1 MKRRLFIKKSIYG
14 GAGLLMTG
22 RMIACNKD
30 GDSPINPDDK
40 PIDHPAITPDPGID
54 LYGSILDDMGN
65 PVQGVVVSD
74 GYQCV
79 VTDAKGVYQMTRDPR
94 ALTVF
99 FSTPAAYEV
108 KRTGTIST
116 AANFFTAL
124 SSQSKRYNFT
134 MKRLSAVEDNFSL
147 VCIGDP
153 QVASAVDIERY
164 SDETIADLKA
174 FVESQTQPCYGL
186 VLGDTVGDQP
196 QFFTRMRNLT
206 GSVGLPYFTT
216 IGNHDKTGGNSTTP
230 RDANAYTAVFG
241 PVNHSW
247 NRGKVHFI
255 SLDNV
260 IFENNSS
267 YRGGLEDYQI
277 EWLRQDLSYVSKDK
291 LIIIYYHIPIRNDQN
306 FKNRAAFFSL
316 LQNYPN
322 VHFMVGHTHYHENF
336 QIGNGG
342 NTIYEH
348 IHGAACGAWWKSTVN
363 CDGTPNGYAVYSVQ
377 GTEIKNCYYKA
388 TRYDKG
394 FQIRLHRGPDLFG
407 GQYGNYSY
415 GKGTNDIIANI
426 WNADTQWKLEA
437 YEDGVKAGNLS
448 KLNTVIDAFAAG
460 YHVGVL
466 NRIPG
471 NYGATG
477 NGQNK
482 HAYIHSLKNPNAKEI
497 EIRATD
503 PFGNIYSQTEI
514 ITDLKTAQGY

>member
-1 MKRRLFIKKSIYG
+1 MKRRSFIKKSIYG

-22 RMIACNKD
+22 SMLACGKD
-30 GDSPINPDDK
+30 GSDPDNPDN
-40 PIDHPAITPDPGID
+40 PIDHPAITPGPGIN
-54 LYGSILDDMGN
+54 LYGSIIDDTGA

-99 FSTPAAYEV
+99 FSIPAAYEV
-108 KRTGTIST
+108 KRTGTVSA

-134 MKRLSAVEDNFSL
+134 LKRLAAVENDFTL

-153 QVASAVDIERY
+153 QVASAADIERY
-164 SDETIADLKA
+164 SAETITDLTA
-174 FVESQTQPCYGL
+174 FMKSQTLPCYGL

-196 QFFTRMRNLT
+196 QFLTQMRNLT
-206 GSVGLPYFTT
+206 GSIGMPYFTT
-216 IGNHDKTGGNSTTP
+216 IGNHDKAGGNSTTP
-230 RDANAYTAVFG
+230 RDTTAYTAVFG

-267 YRGGLEDYQI
+267 YSGGLEDYQI

-291 LIIIYYHIPIRNDQN
+291 LIIIYYHIPVRNDQN

-316 LQNYPN
+316 LQDYPN

-336 QIGNGG
+336 QIANGG

-348 IHGAACGAWWKSTVN
+348 IHAASCGAWWKSTVN

-377 GTEIKNCYYKA
+377 GTEIKDSYYKA
-388 TRYDKG
+388 TCYDKG
-394 FQIRLHRGPDLFG
+394 FQIRLHRGTDAFG
-407 GQYGNYSY
+407 GQYGSFSY
-415 GKGTNDIIANI
+415 GKDTNDIIANI
-426 WNADTQWKLEA
+426 WNADTSWKLEA
-437 YEDGVKAGNLS
+437 YEDGVKAGNLT
-448 KLNTVIDAFAAG
+448 KLNTLIDAFAAG

-482 HAYIHSLKNPNAKEI
+482 HAYIHSLKNLNAKEI

-503 PFGNIYSQTEI
+503 SFGNIYSQKEI
-514 ITDLKTAQGY
+514 ITDLKTAEGY

>member
-1 MKRRLFIKKSIYG
+1 MKRRSFIKKSIYG

-22 RMIACNKD
+22 SVIACSKE
-30 GDSPINPDDK
+30 GGSPINPDNK

-54 LYGSILDDMGN
+54 LYGSIIDDMGN
-65 PVQGVVVSD
+65 PVPGVVVSD

-79 VTDAKGVYQMTRDPR
+79 VTDVKGVYQMVRNPS

-99 FSTPAAYEV
+99 YSTPAAYEV
-108 KRTGTIST
+108 KRTGTISA

-134 MKRLSAVEDNFSL
+134 LKRLTAVENDFSL
-147 VCIGDP
+147 ICIGDP
-153 QVASAVDIERY
+153 QVTSAADVERY
-164 SDETIADLKA
+164 SAETIADMKA
-174 FVESQTQPCYGL
+174 FVKSQALPCYGL

-196 QFFTRMRNLT
+196 QFLTQMRNLT
-206 GSVGLPYFTT
+206 GSIGMPYFTT
-216 IGNHDKTGGNSTTP
+216 IGNHDKVGGNSTTP
-230 RDANAYTAVFG
+230 RNVSAYTAVFG

-260 IFENNSS
+260 IFQDNSIYS
-267 YRGGLEDYQI
+267 GGLEDSQI

-291 LIIIYYHIPIRNDQN
+291 LIIIYYHIPIRNDKD
-306 FKNRAAFFSL
+306 FKNRTAFFSL
-316 LQNYPN
+316 LQDYPN
-322 VHFMVGHTHYHENF
+322 VHFMVGHTHYQENF
-336 QIGNGG
+336 KIGNGSH
-342 NTIYEH
+342 TIYEH

-377 GTEIKNCYYKA
+377 GTEIKDWYYKA

-394 FQIRLHRGPDLFG
+394 FQIRLHRGSDSFG
-407 GQYGNYSY
+407 GQYGSYSY
-415 GKGTNDIIANI
+415 GKGTNDIVANI
-426 WNADTQWKLEA
+426 WNADTSWKLEA
-437 YEDGVKAGNLS
+437 YEDGVKAGNLT
-448 KLNTVIDAFAAG
+448 KLNTLIDAFAAG

-497 EIRATD
+497 EVRATD
-503 PFGNIYSQTEI
+503 LFGNIYAQKGI
-514 ITDLKTAQGY
+514 ITDLKTAERY